1 MLLNHYGQGFLL
13 VGGGVLLA
21 LGLVT
26 LVRRCFSSAVL
37 MQAHN
42 ATGNMLSMV
51 GTLYAVLLGLVV
63 VDAMVRFER
72 AVDVVQAES
81 TRLAD
86 VFLLAERFP
95 EPQQERIKDLCRAY
109 AVEVV
114 EREWPLMAEGRSSLE
129 ARRIALLLA
138 RSIDDFAPRSET
150 EKIVFPMMLELLRE
164 VWDHRRE
171 RITTAQH
178 GIPAIQW
185 VVLLIGSIVTI
196 LFAGLFSI
204 DSNRLHILLT
214 ALGALVLGLNIYLA
228 MLFGYPYS
236 GALSVSNQPF
246 KTDIGIFDG
255 LFTPTPAQAGEAPTV
270 GL

>member
-1 MLLNHYGQGFLL
+1 MLLDHYVQGFLL

-21 LGLVT
+21 LGLVA

-37 MQAHN
+37 RQAQD

-72 AVDVVQAES
+72 AIDGVQGES

-95 EPQQERIKDLCRAY
+95 EPQQERIQDLCRAY
-109 AVEVV
+109 AAEVV
-114 EREWPLMAEGRSSLE
+114 EREWPLMSKGRSSLE
-129 ARRIALLLA
+129 ARRIALKLT
-138 RSIDDFAPRSET
+138 RSIDDFQPQSET
-150 EKIVFPMMLELLRE
+150 EKIVFPMMLEQLRE

-171 RITTAQH
+171 RITTAQY
-178 GIPAIQW
+178 GIPTIQW
-185 VVLLIGSIVTI
+185 VALLIGSTITI

-204 DSNRLHILLT
+204 ENNRLHILLT
-214 ALGALVLGLNIYLA
+214 AMGALALGLNIYLA

-236 GALSVSNQPF
+236 GALSVSSQPF

-255 LFTPTPAQAGEAPTV
+255 LYTDGQAHAGEAPAV

>member
-1 MLLNHYGQGFLL
+1 MLIYDYGQGFLM

-21 LGLVT
+21 LALGA
-26 LVRRCFSSAVL
+26 LVRRSFSAAAL
-37 MQAHN
+37 KQAQD

-72 AVDVVQAES
+72 AIDGVQGES

-86 VFLLAERFP
+86 VFLLAERLP
-95 EPQQERIKDLCRAY
+95 EPQQTRIRTLCRAY
-109 AVEVV
+109 ATEVV
-114 EREWPLMAEGRSSLE
+114 EREWPLLARGRSSLE
-129 ARRIALLLA
+129 ARRIALKLA
-138 RSIDDFAPRSET
+138 RSLDDFQPESET
-150 EKIVFPMMLELLRE
+150 EKIVFPMMLDQLRE

-171 RITTAQH
+171 RITTAQY
-178 GIPAIQW
+178 GIPTIQW
-185 VVLLIGSIVTI
+185 VALLIGSTITI

-204 DSNRLHILLT
+204 EDARLRILLT
-214 ALGALVLGLNIYLA
+214 AMGALVLGLNIYLA

-236 GALSVSNQPF
+236 GALSVSSQPF
-246 KTDIGIFDG
+246 KTDIGIFEG
-255 LFTPTPAQAGEAPTV
+255 LFSEHPAHSGEESAV